1 MARLT
6 EAQIKKLTPAE
17 RKAREKRLAYG
28 RKYDAAK
35 RDGKSVKRA
44 PKAAVKSSPKPS
56 VSDDRR
62 SAKLKALVEELA
74 SVEERAAELIQ
85 QIREIE

>member
-1 MARLT
+1 MARMSD
-6 EAQIKKLTPAE
+6 AQLKKLTPAE

-28 RKYDAAK
+28 RKYDASK

-44 PKAAVKSSPKPS
+44 PAAKKSVAS
-56 VSDDRR
+56 VASDARV
-62 SAKLKALVEELA
+62 SAKLKALVAELE
-74 SVEERAAELIQ
+74 SVEERAAELIK